1 MNFHAEGK
9 RKFPE
14 RWRLFCDTLVAK
26 GVNWRIADMI
36 LELPNAV
43 DVVHALFV
51 DADATA
57 ELVSKKSR
65 REQIATL
72 RRISG
77 ARH

>member
-1 MNFHAEGK
+1 MNFHEEGK

-14 RWRLFCDTLVAK
+14 RWTLFCDTLVAK
-26 GVNWRIADMI
+26 GVDWRIADMI
-36 LELPNAV
+36 VALPNAV
-43 DVVHALFV
+43 DVVHTLFV
-51 DADATA
+51 NADATA

-65 REQIATL
+65 RERMATL